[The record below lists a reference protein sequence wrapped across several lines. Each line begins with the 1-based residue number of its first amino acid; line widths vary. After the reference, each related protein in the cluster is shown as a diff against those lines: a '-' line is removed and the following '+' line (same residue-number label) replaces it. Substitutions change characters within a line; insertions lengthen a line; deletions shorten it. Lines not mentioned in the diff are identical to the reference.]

1 LNNAGGAGAAAGSIR
16 RGGKLMRDTLHAT
29 VKPQGFV
36 LTGWHILLLFIA
48 FFGVIIT
55 VNLIMARAAV
65 TNWTGLVVKNSYV
78 ASQQFNDKIAAH
90 DEIAALGWR
99 ESARADNG
107 QFLWSVTD
115 ADGKTVAARKITV
128 LFTRPIGEKDDAT
141 IIAGPLADGT
151 FAPIPFPAPGRW
163 NVTVRAE
170 IEGVAG
176 LESIHRFEVKPGA

>member
-1 LNNAGGAGAAAGSIR
+1 VRS
-16 RGGKLMRDTLHAT
+16 TLQPTAKH
-29 VKPQGFV
+29 QGFV
-36 LTGWHILLLFIA
+36 LTGWHILAIFIA

-78 ASQQFNDKIAAH
+78 ASQHFNDKIAAH

-99 ESARADNG
+99 ESARAEDG
-107 QFLWSVTD
+107 RFLWAVID
-115 ADGKTVAARKITV
+115 KAGKVVAARKITV
-128 LFTRPIGEKDDAT
+128 MFTRPIGEKDDAT
-141 IIAGPLADGT
+141 VIAGPLADGT

-176 LESIHRFEVKPGA
+176 LESIHRFDVKPGA